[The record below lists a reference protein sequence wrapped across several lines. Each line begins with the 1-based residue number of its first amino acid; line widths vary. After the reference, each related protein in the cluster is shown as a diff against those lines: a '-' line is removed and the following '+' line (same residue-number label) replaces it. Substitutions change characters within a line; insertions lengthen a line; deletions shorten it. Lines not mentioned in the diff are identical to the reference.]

1 MEFRRTQS
9 IHFVGIGGIGMSG
22 IAEVLL
28 TLGYNVSGSDINENA
43 RVRNLRR
50 RGAKITLGHA
60 AKNVEEVDV
69 VVRTS
74 AVDDDNCEVKAAR
87 ERSIPVIPRA
97 EMLAELMRLKE
108 GIAIAG
114 THGKTT
120 TTAMMSHILR
130 TAEYDPTVVVGG
142 RMHNLGIGA
151 RLGSGDHIVVEA
163 DESDGSF
170 LKLMPVL
177 SAVTNIEDD
186 HLDYFGT
193 MKKLEQ
199 AFLDFINSVPFYGFT
214 AICGDDPRLQNLLP
228 KVTKPHQT
236 YGLEDHNQLRAVNC
250 RQKNGKQTFTV
261 QREDREIGD
270 LILPLPGD
278 FNVQNALA
286 ATALALEMGIDFQK
300 IEQAFK
306 SFEGVARRFDYKGR
320 VENFIIYDDYAHH
333 PTEVKNTLSAA
344 ANSFDGELLVVFQ
357 PHRYSRTELLAGKFG
372 EALQEADKLC
382 VTDVYAAGEEPV
394 PGVNIDFLKD
404 KILKHC
410 SAKTTAFAVDREQ
423 VLDWVEA
430 VFEPDHQQ
438 VLFTLGAGD
447 VVQYA
452 EPIQD
457 RVARKLRELK
467 DASNGG

>member
-1 MEFRRTQS
+1 MEFRSTQS
-9 IHFVGIGGIGMSG
+9 IHFVGIGGVGMSG

-28 TLGYNVSGSDINENA
+28 TLGYNVSGSDIQENA

-50 RGAKITLGHA
+50 RGAQITIGHA
-60 AKNVEEVDV
+60 EENVDGADV

-74 AVDDDNCEVKAAR
+74 AVEDENCEIQAAR

-97 EMLAELMRLKE
+97 EMLAELMRLKK
-108 GIAIAG
+108 GVAIAG

-120 TTAMMSHILR
+120 TTAMMSHLLR

-151 RLGSGDHIVVEA
+151 RLGSGNHIVVEA

-214 AICGDDPRLQNLLP
+214 AICGDDPRLRKLLP

-236 YGLEDHNQLRAVNC
+236 YGLGEHNQLRAVNC

-261 QREDREIGD
+261 QLEGEEIGE
-270 LILPLPGD
+270 LLLPLPGD

-286 ATALALEMGIDFQK
+286 STALALEMGISFQK
-300 IEQAFK
+300 IEEAFET
-306 SFEGVARRFDYKGR
+306 FEGVARRFDYKGR
-320 VENFIIYDDYAHH
+320 VEKFTIYDDYAHH
-333 PTEVKNTLSAA
+333 PTEIRNTLGAA
-344 ANSFDGELLVVFQ
+344 ANSFEAELLVVFQ
-357 PHRYSRTELLAGKFG
+357 PHRYSRTKMLADKFG
-372 EALQEADKLC
+372 PALEVADRLC
-382 VTDVYAAGEEPV
+382 VTDVYAAGEEPL
-394 PGVNIDFLKD
+394 PGVDLDFLRN

-410 SAKTTAFAVDREQ
+410 SPETTAFAASRDQ
-423 VLDWVEA
+423 VLEWVEE
-430 VFEPDHQQ
+430 VFNPHKPQ

-457 RVARKLRELK
+457 RIARKLRELK
-467 DASNGG
+467 DAAV